1 MSEERTS
8 VRQGSRAPLRG
19 TRILLARHGQTEW
32 NAIRRFQGSSDVGLS
47 ALGRWQA
54 EALARAMRDR
64 HLVAV
69 YSSPLRRAVETAA
82 PAVTGRP
89 VALSIVPELTEL
101 GLGEWEGR
109 TVDEVC
115 ALTGDPY
122 RRWLAAPLDCA
133 PPGSESLLS
142 VCERV
147 QAAIER
153 IRFAHGPEPDG
164 DVLIVAHGGVIS
176 IYACHLLGLSLNALW
191 RLRVDNA
198 SITTVAPPRVIS
210 LNDTSHL
217 T

>member
-1 MSEERTS
+1 LPAQPRSRDER
-8 VRQGSRAPLRG
+8 RNRI
-19 TRILLARHGQTEW
+19 RILLARHGQSEW

-47 ALGRWQA
+47 ALGRRQA
-54 EALARAMRDR
+54 EALACAVRARQ
-64 HLVAV
+64 LVAV

-82 PAVTGRP
+82 PAVAGG
-89 VALSIVPELTEL
+89 ALELTIVPELAEL
-101 GLGEWEGR
+101 GLGDWEGR
-109 TVDEVC
+109 TVDEVQ
-115 ALTGDPY
+115 ALEGDPY

-133 PPGSESLLS
+133 PPGSESLLG
-142 VCERV
+142 VCDRV

-153 IRFAHGPEPDG
+153 IRLAHAREQEG
-164 DVLIVAHGGVIS
+164 DVLVVAHGGVIS
-176 IYACHLLGLSLNALW
+176 TYACHLLGLSLNALW